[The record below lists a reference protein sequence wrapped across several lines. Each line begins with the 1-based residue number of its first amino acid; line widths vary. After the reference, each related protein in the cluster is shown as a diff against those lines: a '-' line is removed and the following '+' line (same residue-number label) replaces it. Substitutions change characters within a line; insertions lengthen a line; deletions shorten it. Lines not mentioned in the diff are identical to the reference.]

1 MYITATIEGQESM
14 AAVDNGNRRD
24 KVNGH
29 SNVMSSPSTSVK
41 TSSVLPS
48 TRRRSEAR
56 APVVTNM

>member
-1 MYITATIEGQESM
+1 MYITATIEGQEGM
-14 AAVDNGNRRD
+14 AAVDNGDRRD

-29 SNVMSSPSTSVK
+29 SNAMSPPSTSVK

-48 TRRRSEAR
+48 TRRRSEAL